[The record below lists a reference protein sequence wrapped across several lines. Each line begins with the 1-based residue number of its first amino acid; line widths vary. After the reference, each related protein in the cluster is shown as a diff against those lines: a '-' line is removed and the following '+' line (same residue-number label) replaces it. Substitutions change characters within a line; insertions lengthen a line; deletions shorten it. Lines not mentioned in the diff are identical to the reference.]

1 MLSEIEFR
9 SDRAGWASQVL
20 TGENI
25 KGGGGWAK
33 SGTLLSLGG
42 VGWGGGGGGER
53 KVCFAQLMLQRGEG
67 GGSGKGGGNFHSY
80 VNPSCLVCPSPAGWK
95 IERQLETLH
104 CTILPSH
111 TAESASQLVA
121 DLQAAVTAIKVWC
134 VRFYA

>member
-42 VGWGGGGGGER
+42 VGWGGGEKG
-53 KVCFAQLMLQRGEG
+53 VLCTAYA
-67 GGSGKGGGNFHSY
+67 SKGGG
-80 VNPSCLVCPSPAGWK
+80 G
-95 IERQLETLH
+95 
-104 CTILPSH
+104 
-111 TAESASQLVA
+111 
-121 DLQAAVTAIKVWC
+121 
-134 VRFYA
+134 RFWQGGGGGGGGISTPM